1 MSPTFRRHRLSL
13 RCYFNINLLTCMLM
27 EKITNSQLTT
37 NFMGHLTNS
46 AHDEFVNA
54 VYNYLTATDSPAAA
68 LPESEPYTQAL
79 AAFKATKESEHKA
92 FMLTKKDYASE
103 DLKKANK
110 TVSSLMTALRY
121 ALRGFSSV
129 PTDDANK
136 RKAQELYQTIVTAK
150 YKAADSYKEKNAK
163 VSGVLNELS
172 KAKDTLKTFGM
183 DVVATQLETANNTFT
198 NSISDRRAWKTA
210 YRSTQ
215 KMKAA
220 REESESALQ
229 ALFDV
234 IVSRATIEPQIELTT
249 IVNWLKSSIIDARKK
264 QNTKSEDASSTKK
277 TATNKEK
284 SVTKANDKSDK
295 QGTSDTDKNA
305 SQQNVS
311 DGKSGSDSKTKSS
324 ATTTEESG
332 TKTESSTPTSE
343 GSGTKTKSSANTTEE
358 SGTKTN

>member
-1 MSPTFRRHRLSL
+1 
-13 RCYFNINLLTCMLM
+13 M

-68 LPESEPYTQAL
+68 LPESEPYSKAL
-79 AAFKATKESEHKA
+79 ADFKATKESEHKA

-121 ALRGFSSV
+121 ALRGFALV

-150 YKAADSYKEKNAK
+150 YKSADSYKHAK

-172 KAKDTLKTFGM
+172 KAKDTLKTFGL

-215 KMKAA
+215 KMKTA
-220 REESESALQ
+220 REECEGALQ

-249 IVNWLKSSIIDARKK
+249 IVNWLKSSIIDMKKK
-264 QNTKSEDASSTKK
+264 QNTKSDDASSTKEA
-277 TATNKEK
+277 ATNKEK

-295 QGTSDTDKNA
+295 SGSSDTDKNA

-311 DGKSGSDSKTKSS
+311 DGKSGNDNKTESS
-324 ATTTEESG
+324 AATSGVSG
-332 TKTESSTPTSE
+332 TKTESSTTTSE
-343 GSGTKTKSSANTTEE
+343 GSGTKTNSSATKNEE

>member
-1 MSPTFRRHRLSL
+1 
-13 RCYFNINLLTCMLM
+13 M

-68 LPESEPYTQAL
+68 LPESEPYNKAL

-110 TVSSLMTALRY
+110 TVTSLMTALRY
-121 ALRGFSSV
+121 ALRGFALV

-150 YKAADSYKEKNAK
+150 YRSADSYKQKNAK

-172 KAKDTLKTFGM
+172 KAKDTLKTFGL

-215 KMKAA
+215 KMKTA
-220 REESESALQ
+220 REECESALQ

-249 IVNWLKSSIIDARKK
+249 IVNWLKSSIIDMKKK
-264 QNTKSEDASSTKK
+264 QNTKSDDASNTKES
-277 TATNKEK
+277 ATNKEK
-284 SVTKANDKSDK
+284 PVTKANDKSDK
-295 QGTSDTDKNA
+295 SGTSDSDKNA
-305 SQQNVS
+305 SQQNVP
-311 DGKSGSDSKTKSS
+311 DGKSGSDNKTESS
-324 ATTTEESG
+324 AATSEASG
-332 TKTESSTPTSE
+332 TKTESSTTTSE
-343 GSGTKTKSSANTTEE
+343 GSGTKTNSSATKTEE
-358 SGTKTN
+358 NGTKTN